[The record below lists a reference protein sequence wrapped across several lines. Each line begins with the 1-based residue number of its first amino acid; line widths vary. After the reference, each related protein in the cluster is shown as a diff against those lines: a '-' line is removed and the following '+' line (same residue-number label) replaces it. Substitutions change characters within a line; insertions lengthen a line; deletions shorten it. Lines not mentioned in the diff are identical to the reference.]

1 MTLRCLYVDLD
12 GTLLGANGSLLH
24 DGEGGVSLLGL
35 RAIEACH
42 RAGVEVVI
50 YSGRKRESCWHASR
64 LLGTRAYIYEAGCG
78 LVIDG
83 EEDPALLG
91 EWAPRDG
98 QTTFELIDR
107 SGAPALLL
115 DHFGDQLE
123 YHEPWHRNR
132 DVSHL
137 FRGRVDAFEAGALLA
152 EAGLDSL
159 RLLDNGAIFPPAAM
173 PHIENPRAYHLIP
186 ASASKGRAV
195 ARHRQACG
203 LAAEECIAVGDSRED
218 LGAAPFVG
226 HFWLVAN
233 ALEHDPTLRE
243 ALREHRNTTVA
254 EGSHGAGVYEAVIG
268 TLAAR

>member
-24 DGEGGVSLLGL
+24 DGDGGVSLLGL

-98 QTTFELIDR
+98 ATTFDLIER

-152 EAGLDSL
+152 EAGLDTL

-173 PHIENPRAYHLIP
+173 PHVENPRAYHLIP
-186 ASASKGRAV
+186 AVASKGFARHPPPPGARAGGGGVHRGRRLARGPRRRAV
-195 ARHRQACG
+195 RRALLAGRQRAGARPD
-203 LAAEECIAVGDSRED
+203 AAR
-218 LGAAPFVG
+218 GAARAPQ
-226 HFWLVAN
+226 
-233 ALEHDPTLRE
+233 HDGRRGQPRRRRL
-243 ALREHRNTTVA
+243 
-254 EGSHGAGVYEAVIG
+254 
-268 TLAAR
+268 